1 MRHVSTTFS
10 GQSSCTFSD
19 CPKQLSISRSECC
32 CGDSLG
38 LRCQI
43 CRPPTEITAK
53 RPSSYEVFS
62 CMLDLSRL
70 RTNRRASHLAKRAE
84 VAQVIAG
91 CGSQDVSSQ
100 MPVLSPSSGSQRSVP
115 TFQIS
120 SQFCIA

>member
-1 MRHVSTTFS
+1 MTNL
-10 GQSSCTFSD
+10 SSSY
-19 CPKQLSISRSECC
+19 RNNGE
-32 CGDSLG
+32 
-38 LRCQI
+38 
-43 CRPPTEITAK
+43 

-100 MPVLSPSSGSQRSVP
+100 MPVLS
-115 TFQIS
+115 
-120 SQFCIA
+120 SQFCFQALSSEFSDQFPVLHCVTCDNYGTVCRIEFAAHIGRSIGGLWSRLRCISPTRR